1 MTGDPSAQSPRRTG
15 LYLHIPFCRVKCH
28 YCNFVI
34 TLDRS
39 ASMRERFLSALEK
52 EISMARTRYGD
63 LFFETLYFGGGTPSA
78 LDTGEFSRVVNALR
92 GSFSLEALK
101 EFTVEINPGDV
112 DAEKIKAFKKQGV
125 NRASVGAQAFQQ
137 PLLETMGRP
146 HGASE
151 IHETVK
157 LLKKE
162 GIENISL
169 DLIFRLPGQDVNAFC
184 ASLDEAL
191 SLEPAQMTLY
201 DLEVHE
207 KTRFGLMQKKGGLAL
222 PGEDAH
228 FEMFEKAAEKLRA
241 AGYRHYELLSFARP
255 GFESR
260 HNMLYWENQDYLGL
274 GPGAFSYL
282 EGTRY
287 QFSESVPQYLK
298 KCEAG
303 DWVPAV
309 SDTLTP
315 AKKEVESLLTGL
327 RLDRGVDLRAFPLIH
342 ESLKPVLAELVGG
355 GLIAAE
361 GERIFLTF
369 RGRALAETVFLR
381 LTPIA

>member
-1 MTGDPSAQSPRRTG
+1 MTGNFPARSPRRTG

-39 ASMRERFLSALEK
+39 ASMRERFLCALEK
-52 EISMARTRYGD
+52 EIASARARYGN
-63 LFFETLYFGGGTPSA
+63 LSFETLYFGGGTPSA
-78 LDTGEFSRVVNALR
+78 LDSVEFRRVVSALR
-92 GSFSLEALK
+92 SSFSFDALK

-112 DAEKIKAFKKQGV
+112 DAEKISAFKKLGV

-137 PLLETMGRP
+137 SLLEKMGRP
-146 HGASE
+146 HGSSE

-157 LLKKE
+157 LLKEE
-162 GIENISL
+162 GIGNISL
-169 DLIFRLPGQDVNAFC
+169 DLIFRLPGQDVHAFC

-191 SLEPAQMTLY
+191 SLEPAQLTLY

-207 KTRFGLMQKKGGLAL
+207 KTRFGLMQKKGELSL

-228 FEMFEKAAEKLRA
+228 FEMFEKAALKLQA
-241 AGYRHYELLSFARP
+241 SGYRHYELLSFARP

-260 HNMLYWENQDYLGL
+260 HNMIYWENQDYLGL

-309 SDTLTP
+309 SDVLTP
-315 AKKEVESLLTGL
+315 EKKEVESLLTGL
-327 RLDRGVDLRAFPLIH
+327 RLDHGVDLCAFPLIR
-342 ESLKPVLAELVGG
+342 ETLKPAVEELVSG
-355 GLIAAE
+355 GLLE
-361 GERIFLTF
+361 TRGTRIVLTF

-381 LTPIA
+381 LTPAL

>member
-1 MTGDPSAQSPRRTG
+1 MTGNFPARSPRRTG

-39 ASMRERFLSALEK
+39 APMRERFLGALEK
-52 EISMARTRYGD
+52 EISAARARYGN
-63 LFFETLYFGGGTPSA
+63 LSFETIYFGGGTPSA
-78 LDTGEFSRVVNALR
+78 LDSGEFSRVVSALR
-92 GSFSLEALK
+92 SSFSFNTLK

-112 DAEKIKAFKKQGV
+112 DAEKIRAFKELGV

-137 PLLETMGRP
+137 TLLEKMGRP

-184 ASLDEAL
+184 SSLDEAL
-191 SLEPAQMTLY
+191 SLEPAQLTLY

-207 KTRFGLMQKKGGLAL
+207 KTRFGLMQKKGELAL
-222 PGEDAH
+222 PDEDAH
-228 FEMFEKAAEKLRA
+228 FEMFEKAAMKLKD

-260 HNMLYWENQDYLGL
+260 HNRLYWENQDYLGL

-287 QFSESVPQYLK
+287 QFSESVHQYLK

-309 SDTLTP
+309 SDVLTP
-315 AKKEVESLLTGL
+315 EKKEVESLLTGM
-327 RLDRGVDLRAFPLIH
+327 RLEEGVDLRDFPLIR
-342 ESLKPVLAELVGG
+342 ESLRPAIEELARD
-355 GLIAAE
+355 GLIE
-361 GERIFLTF
+361 TRDSRIALTF
-369 RGRALAETVFLR
+369 KGRALAETALLR
-381 LTPIA
+381 LTPGL